1 MKESCKNIE
10 KEREK
15 YSVHMKR
22 TKEDFYRDFYFV
34 LFRERRK
41 YYVERYSQMERLYY
55 YFYKIS
61 DVSFSRKPLS
71 ILYYHTMIIKEI
83 GYDETY

>member
-22 TKEDFYRDFYFV
+22 KKEDFYRDFYFV
-34 LFRERRK
+34 LFRENIMSKDIHRWK
-41 YYVERYSQMERLYY
+41 DCIIIFIKFQMFLFRANL
-55 YFYKIS
+55 
-61 DVSFSRKPLS
+61 
-71 ILYYHTMIIKEI
+71 
-83 GYDETY
+83 

>member
-22 TKEDFYRDFYFV
+22 KKEDFYRDFYFV
-34 LFRERRK
+34 LFRENIMSKDIRRWK
-41 YYVERYSQMERLYY
+41 DCIIIFTKFQMFLFRANL
-55 YFYKIS
+55 
-61 DVSFSRKPLS
+61 
-71 ILYYHTMIIKEI
+71 
-83 GYDETY
+83 